1 MLHLPTASPVTA
13 STSTG
18 SCLSLHLSTR
28 ALPPSYQYLNWFLSV
43 SLHLPTGALPPSY
56 QYLNWFLSV
65 SLHLPTGAHPLLLP
79 VPQLVP
85 VCHHTYPLEPFP
97 LPTSTSIG
105 SCLYRYTYP
114 LEPIPS
120 YCWYLNWFLSVLL
133 HLPTGALPL
142 LLPVP
147 QLVPVCH
154 HTYPLEPFPLPTST
168 SIGSCLYR
176 YTYPLEPFPLPTSTS
191 IGSCLYR
198 YTYPLE
204 PFPLPTSTSIGSC
217 LYCYTYPLEPFPSYC
232 QYLNWFLSVSLH
244 LPTGALPPSYQYL
257 NWFLSV
263 LLHLPTGALPLLL
276 PVPQLVPFCHY
287 TYPLEPF
294 PLPTSTSIGSCL
306 YCYTYPLEPFPS
318 YYRYLNWFLSVTT
331 PIH

>member
-1 MLHLPTASPVTA
+1 MVPVCIVTPTHWSPSPLTASTSTGSCLYRYTCPSEPFPLPTSTSIGSCLYCYTYPPEPFPSYCQYLNWFLSVTTPIHWSPSPFLPVPQLVPVCIVTPTHW
-13 STSTG
+13 SPSPLTTGTSTG

-43 SLHLPTGALPPSY
+43 LLHLPTGAL
-56 QYLNWFLSV
+56 
-65 SLHLPTGAHPLLLP
+65 SLFLP

-85 VCHHTYPLEPFP
+85 VCH
-97 LPTSTSIG
+97 
-105 SCLYRYTYP
+105 
-114 LEPIPS
+114 
-120 YCWYLNWFLSVLL
+120 
-133 HLPTGALPL
+133 
-142 LLPVP
+142 
-147 QLVPVCH
+147 
-154 HTYPLEPFPLPTST
+154 
-168 SIGSCLYR
+168 
-176 YTYPLEPFPLPTSTS
+176 
-191 IGSCLYR
+191 